1 MFLRLLGSM
10 IEKSRANE
18 DTLGLC
24 SVDFKKSKQ
33 FWKKV
38 QLLGLTEE
46 YKSNNQKHKRLILK
60 MTSVGFTL
68 QHLYIH
74 LVSCLTKG
82 SIPTSR

>member
-1 MFLRLLGSM
+1 M

-38 QLLGLTEE
+38 QLLGLTVE
-46 YKSNNQKHKRLILK
+46 YKSNNQKLKRLILK

-68 QHLYIH
+68 QHLYINLAFFNKRLH
-74 LVSCLTKG
+74 TYLKVTGLMDN
-82 SIPTSR
+82 